1 MLCKPIVRNLDFCD
15 VCFYV
20 YICTA
25 LYVYVIILCVFVEL
39 LQIKFYIFDYSR
51 EANILLV
58 ETFQKQ
64 ILSLQ
69 KKL

>member
-1 MLCKPIVRNLDFCD
+1 MLRKPIVRNLDFCD

-25 LYVYVIILCVFVEL
+25 LYVYVIILCVVEL
-39 LQIKFYIFDYSR
+39 LQIKYYIFDYSR

-58 ETFQKQ
+58 ETFQTQ

-69 KKL
+69 KQL